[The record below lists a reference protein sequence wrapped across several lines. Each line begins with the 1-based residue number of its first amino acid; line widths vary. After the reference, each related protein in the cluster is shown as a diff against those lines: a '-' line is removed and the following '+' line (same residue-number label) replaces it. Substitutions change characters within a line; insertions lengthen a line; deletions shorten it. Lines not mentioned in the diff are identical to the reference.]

1 MLTPASPSP
10 SLLCS
15 RVLHGSILT
24 VLAEYTSTS
33 SPISI
38 GTNEGHLSPELIG
51 WLKSWPRDTP
61 DDILRHELKTKGVV
75 HIKNA
80 MPREYV
86 LGIRERYVG
95 GGPHLCLGVSCS
107 CH

>member
-1 MLTPASPSP
+1 
-10 SLLCS
+10 
-15 RVLHGSILT
+15 

-38 GTNEGHLSPELIG
+38 GTNEGHLPPELIG
-51 WLKSWPRDTP
+51 WLKPWPRDTP

-95 GGPHLCLGVSCS
+95 AGQHLRLAVTCTYCGR
-107 CH
+107 H